1 LGHANPSGFPVAS
14 MEGTRLVK
22 AARGARKG
30 GAPMAEKKEK
40 ATKKSRKTMKPAGGK
55 KDELSEKN
63 LHKASGA
70 ILINEK

>member
-1 LGHANPSGFPVAS
+1 
-14 MEGTRLVK
+14 
-22 AARGARKG
+22 
-30 GAPMAEKKEK
+30 MAEKKEK